1 MKKNHIITPL
11 LITLTGLLVTV
22 GSFMFFRQT
31 PTLEK
36 PDSTTPHGS
45 NPPIVTEPQQQGQKT
60 GEAQQQTAK
69 HNFCYHQKFENK
81 SYIVCEVDPEKYNI
95 SLFLDDSNGQPFKY
109 FRNVEKYL
117 REQGKTI
124 AFAVNGGMYHKDFS
138 AVGLY
143 VENGKT
149 IHLVS
154 TKDGPGNF
162 HMKPNGIFF
171 VEGEKAGVLDTERFL
186 KSKINPDIA
195 TQSGPMLV
203 IENKIHPRFI
213 VNSPYLEYRNG
224 VGVRTDGTVVFVNSE
239 GRVNFDEFAR
249 FFRDEM
255 KTPNALFLD
264 GSISSL
270 YAPEL
275 KRYDWW
281 YGLGPIIAVTIP
293 YEPQDQVLKSGN

>member
-1 MKKNHIITPL
+1 
-11 LITLTGLLVTV
+11 
-22 GSFMFFRQT
+22 MFFRQT
-31 PTLEK
+31 PTFEK
-36 PDSTTPHGS
+36 PESTPQGS
-45 NPPIVTEPQQQGQKT
+45 NPPIVTEPQQQDQKPHET
-60 GEAQQQTAK
+60 PKKITT

-81 SYIVCEVDPEKYNI
+81 SYIVCEVDPDKYDI
-95 SLFLDDSNGQPFKY
+95 SLFLNNANGEPFKY

-124 AFAVNGGMYHKDFS
+124 AFAINGGMYHKDFS

-143 VENGKT
+143 IENGKT
-149 IHLVS
+149 LHPVS

-171 VEGEKAGVLDTERFL
+171 VEGKKAGVMDTDRFL
-186 KSKINPDIA
+186 KSTIKPDIA

-224 VGVRTDGTVVFVNSE
+224 VGVRTDGTVVFANSE
-239 GRVNFDEFAR
+239 GRVNFEEFAR

-270 YAPEL
+270 YAPEM

-281 YGLGPIIAVTIP
+281 YGLGPIIAVAIP
-293 YEPQDQVLKSGN
+293 LEAQEQKSGN

>member
-36 PDSTTPHGS
+36 PDGTAPHGS
-45 NPPIVTEPQQQGQKT
+45 NPPIVTEPKQQGQNPQETQEKT
-60 GEAQQQTAK
+60 AT

-81 SYIVCEVDPEKYNI
+81 SYIVCEVDPGKYNI
-95 SLFLDDSNGQPFKY
+95 SLFLDDANGQPFKY

-149 IHLVS
+149 IHPVS

-171 VEGEKAGVLDTERFL
+171 IEGPKAGVLDTDRFL
-186 KSKINPDIA
+186 KSAIKPDIA

-213 VNSPYLEYRNG
+213 
-224 VGVRTDGTVVFVNSE
+224 VNSE

-293 YEPQDQVLKSGN
+293 YERQDQVLKSGN

>member
-1 MKKNHIITPL
+1 
-11 LITLTGLLVTV
+11 
-22 GSFMFFRQT
+22 MFFRQP
-31 PTLEK
+31 PTFEK
-36 PDSTTPHGS
+36 PDSIPQGS
-45 NPPIVTEPQQQGQKT
+45 TPPIVTEPQQQGQKPKET
-60 GEAQQQTAK
+60 PEKLTT

-81 SYIVCEVDPEKYNI
+81 SYIVCEVDPEKYDI
-95 SLFLDDSNGQPFKY
+95 SLFLDDANGQPFKY

-143 VENGKT
+143 IENGKT
-149 IHLVS
+149 LHPVS

-171 VEGEKAGVLDTERFL
+171 VEGKKAGVMDTDRFL
-186 KSKINPDIA
+186 KLTIKPDIA

-224 VGVRTDGTVVFVNSE
+224 VGVRTDGTVVFANSE
-239 GRVNFDEFAR
+239 GRVNFEEFAR

-281 YGLGPIIAVTIP
+281 YGLGPIIAVAIP
-293 YEPQDQVLKSGN
+293 YEAQDSKSDD

>member
-1 MKKNHIITPL
+1 
-11 LITLTGLLVTV
+11 
-22 GSFMFFRQT
+22 MFFRQP
-31 PTLEK
+31 PTFEK
-36 PDSTTPHGS
+36 PDSTPQGS
-45 NPPIVTEPQQQGQKT
+45 TPPIVTEPQQQGQKPQET
-60 GEAQQQTAK
+60 PEKLTT

-81 SYIVCEVDPEKYNI
+81 SYIVCEVDPEKYDI
-95 SLFLDDSNGQPFKY
+95 SLFLDDANGQPFKY

-143 VENGKT
+143 IENGKT
-149 IHLVS
+149 LHPVS

-171 VEGEKAGVLDTERFL
+171 VEGKKAGVMDTDRFL
-186 KSKINPDIA
+186 KSTIKPDIA

-224 VGVRTDGTVVFVNSE
+224 VGVRTDGTVVFANSE
-239 GRVNFDEFAR
+239 RRVNFEEFAR

-275 KRYDWW
+275 NRYDWW
-281 YGLGPIIAVTIP
+281 YGLGPIIAVAIP
-293 YEPQDQVLKSGN
+293 YEAQEPKSGN

>member
-11 LITLTGLLVTV
+11 LITLTGILVTV

-31 PTLEK
+31 PTFEK
-36 PDSTTPHGS
+36 PESTPQGS
-45 NPPIVTEPQQQGQKT
+45 NPPIVTEPQQQDQKPHET
-60 GEAQQQTAK
+60 PKKITT

-81 SYIVCEVDPEKYNI
+81 SYIVCEVDPEKYDI
-95 SLFLDDSNGQPFKY
+95 SLFLNNANGQPFKY

-143 VENGKT
+143 IENGKT
-149 IHLVS
+149 LHPVS

-171 VEGEKAGVLDTERFL
+171 VEGKKAGVMDTDRFL
-186 KSKINPDIA
+186 KSTIKPDIA

-224 VGVRTDGTVVFVNSE
+224 VGIRTNGTVVFVNSE
-239 GRVNFDEFAR
+239 GRVNFEEFAR

-270 YAPEL
+270 YAPEM

-281 YGLGPIIAVTIP
+281 YGLGPIIAVAIP
-293 YEPQDQVLKSGN
+293 LETQDSKSGN

>member
-1 MKKNHIITPL
+1 
-11 LITLTGLLVTV
+11 
-22 GSFMFFRQT
+22 MFFRQP
-31 PTLEK
+31 PTFEK
-36 PDSTTPHGS
+36 PDSTPQGS
-45 NPPIVTEPQQQGQKT
+45 TPPIVTEPQQQGQKPQET
-60 GEAQQQTAK
+60 PEKLTT

-81 SYIVCEVDPEKYNI
+81 SYIVCEVDPEKYDI
-95 SLFLDDSNGQPFKY
+95 SLFLDDANGKPFKY

-143 VENGKT
+143 IENGKT
-149 IHLVS
+149 LHPVS

-171 VEGEKAGVLDTERFL
+171 VEGKKAGVMDTDRFL
-186 KSKINPDIA
+186 KSTIKPDIA

-224 VGVRTDGTVVFVNSE
+224 VGVRTDGTVVFANSE
-239 GRVNFDEFAR
+239 GRVNFEEFAR

-281 YGLGPIIAVTIP
+281 YGLGPIIAVAIP
-293 YEPQDQVLKSGN
+293 LESLEPKSGN

>member
-1 MKKNHIITPL
+1 
-11 LITLTGLLVTV
+11 
-22 GSFMFFRQT
+22 MFFRQT
-31 PTLEK
+31 PTVEK
-36 PDSTTPHGS
+36 PESTPQRS
-45 NPPIVTEPQQQGQKT
+45 NPPIVTEPQQQDQKPHET
-60 GEAQQQTAK
+60 PKKITT

-81 SYIVCEVDPEKYNI
+81 SYIVCEVDPEKYDI
-95 SLFLDDSNGQPFKY
+95 SLFLNNANGEPFKY

-124 AFAVNGGMYHKDFS
+124 AFAVNGGMYQKDFS

-143 VENGKT
+143 IENGKT
-149 IHLVS
+149 IQPVS

-171 VEGEKAGVLDTERFL
+171 IKRQKAGVLDTDRFL
-186 KSKINPDIA
+186 KSEIKPDIA

-224 VGVRTDGTVVFVNSE
+224 VGVRTDGTVVFANSE
-239 GRVNFDEFAR
+239 GRVNFEEFAR

-281 YGLGPIIAVTIP
+281 YGLGPIIAVAIP
-293 YEPQDQVLKSGN
+293 LETQDSKSGN

>member
-1 MKKNHIITPL
+1 
-11 LITLTGLLVTV
+11 
-22 GSFMFFRQT
+22 MFFRQP
-31 PTLEK
+31 PTFEK
-36 PDSTTPHGS
+36 PDSIPQGS
-45 NPPIVTEPQQQGQKT
+45 TPPIVTEPQQQGQKPKET
-60 GEAQQQTAK
+60 PEKLTT

-81 SYIVCEVDPEKYNI
+81 SYIVCEVDPEKYDI
-95 SLFLDDSNGQPFKY
+95 SLFLDDANGQPFKY

-143 VENGKT
+143 IENGKT
-149 IHLVS
+149 LHPVS

-171 VEGEKAGVLDTERFL
+171 VEGKKAGVMDTDRFL
-186 KSKINPDIA
+186 KLTIKPDIA

-224 VGVRTDGTVVFVNSE
+224 VGVRTDGTVVFANSE
-239 GRVNFDEFAR
+239 GRVNFEEFAR

-281 YGLGPIIAVTIP
+281 YGLGPIIAVAIP
-293 YEPQDQVLKSGN
+293 LVSQEQKSGN

>member
-11 LITLTGLLVTV
+11 LITLTGILVTV
-22 GSFMFFRQT
+22 GSFMFFRQP
-31 PTLEK
+31 PTFEK
-36 PDSTTPHGS
+36 PDSTPQDST
-45 NPPIVTEPQQQGQKT
+45 PPIVTEPQQQGQKPKET
-60 GEAQQQTAK
+60 PEKLTT

-81 SYIVCEVDPEKYNI
+81 SYIVCEVDPEKYDI
-95 SLFLDDSNGQPFKY
+95 SLFLDDANGQPFKY

-143 VENGKT
+143 IENGKT
-149 IHLVS
+149 LHPVS

-171 VEGEKAGVLDTERFL
+171 VEGKKAGVMDTDRFL
-186 KSKINPDIA
+186 KSTIKPDIA

-224 VGVRTDGTVVFVNSE
+224 VGVRTDGTVVFANSE
-239 GRVNFDEFAR
+239 GRVNFEEFAR

-281 YGLGPIIAVTIP
+281 YGLGPIIAVAIP
-293 YEPQDQVLKSGN
+293 YEAQDAKSGN

>member
-1 MKKNHIITPL
+1 
-11 LITLTGLLVTV
+11 
-22 GSFMFFRQT
+22 MFFRQP
-31 PTLEK
+31 PTFEK
-36 PDSTTPHGS
+36 PDSTPQGS
-45 NPPIVTEPQQQGQKT
+45 TPPIVTEPQQQGQKPQET
-60 GEAQQQTAK
+60 PEKLTT

-81 SYIVCEVDPEKYNI
+81 SYIVCEVDPEKYDI
-95 SLFLDDSNGQPFKY
+95 SLFLDDANGQPFKY

-143 VENGKT
+143 IENGKT
-149 IHLVS
+149 LHPVS

-171 VEGEKAGVLDTERFL
+171 VEGKKAGVMDTDRFL
-186 KSKINPDIA
+186 KSTIKPDIA

-224 VGVRTDGTVVFVNSE
+224 VGVRTDGTVVFANSE
-239 GRVNFDEFAR
+239 GRVNFEEFAR

-275 KRYDWW
+275 NRYDWW
-281 YGLGPIIAVTIP
+281 YGLGPIIAVAIP
-293 YEPQDQVLKSGN
+293 YEAQEPKSGN

>member
-1 MKKNHIITPL
+1 
-11 LITLTGLLVTV
+11 
-22 GSFMFFRQT
+22 MFFRQT
-31 PTLEK
+31 PTFEK
-36 PDSTTPHGS
+36 PENTPQGS
-45 NPPIVTEPQQQGQKT
+45 NPPIVTEPQQQDQKPQET
-60 GEAQQQTAK
+60 QEKITT

-81 SYIVCEVDPEKYNI
+81 SYIVCEVDPEKYDI
-95 SLFLDDSNGQPFKY
+95 SLFLNNANGEPFKY

-143 VENGKT
+143 IENGKT
-149 IHLVS
+149 LHPVS

-171 VEGEKAGVLDTERFL
+171 VEGKKAGVMDTDRFL
-186 KSKINPDIA
+186 KSTIKPDIA

-224 VGVRTDGTVVFVNSE
+224 VGVRTDGTVVFANSE
-239 GRVNFDEFAR
+239 GRVNFEEFAR

-270 YAPEL
+270 YTPEL

-281 YGLGPIIAVTIP
+281 YGLGPIIAVAIP
-293 YEPQDQVLKSGN
+293 LESQDSKSGN

>member
-1 MKKNHIITPL
+1 
-11 LITLTGLLVTV
+11 
-22 GSFMFFRQT
+22 MFFRQP
-31 PTLEK
+31 PTFEK
-36 PDSTTPHGS
+36 PDSIPQGS
-45 NPPIVTEPQQQGQKT
+45 TPPIVTEPQQQGQKPKET
-60 GEAQQQTAK
+60 PEKLTT

-81 SYIVCEVDPEKYNI
+81 SYIVCEVDPEKYDI
-95 SLFLDDSNGQPFKY
+95 SLFLDDANGQPFKY

-143 VENGKT
+143 IENGKT
-149 IHLVS
+149 LHPVS

-171 VEGEKAGVLDTERFL
+171 VEGKKAGVMDTDRFL
-186 KSKINPDIA
+186 KLTIKPDIA

-224 VGVRTDGTVVFVNSE
+224 VGVRTDRTVVFVNSE
-239 GRVNFDEFAR
+239 GRVNFEEFAR

-281 YGLGPIIAVTIP
+281 YGLGPIIAVAIP
-293 YEPQDQVLKSGN
+293 YEAQDSKSDD

>member
-11 LITLTGLLVTV
+11 LIALTGILVTV
-22 GSFMFFRQT
+22 GGFLVFRQ
-31 PTLEK
+31 PPLVEK
-36 PDSTTPHGS
+36 PATPPDSSSKSSVGGEQS
-45 NPPIVTEPQQQGQKT
+45 ENRNKT
-60 GEAQQQTAK
+60 DEDRQNRTRP
-69 HNFCYHQKFENK
+69 NFCFHQKFENK
-81 SYIVCEVDPEKYNI
+81 SYVVCEVDPRKNNI
-95 SLFLDDSNGQPFKY
+95 SLFLNNQDGQPFKY

-117 REQGKTI
+117 NERGQSI

-143 VENGKT
+143 IENGKT
-149 IHLVS
+149 LQSVS
-154 TKDGPGNF
+154 TRDGPGNF

-171 VEGEKAGVLDTERFL
+171 IANKTAGVMDTDSFL
-186 KSKINPDIA
+186 KSKIKPDIA

-224 VGVRTDGTVVFVNSE
+224 VGVKKDGTVVFVNSE

-293 YEPQDQVLKSGN
+293 LEPERTVPKSGQ